1 MYKKRLLVLF
11 LTVGFLLV
19 ACQPKINTTQQSN
32 RTSEQVES
40 LVAEVSCGQCNF
52 ELDGSGCNLAI
63 RLKEVSYFVD
73 GISIDDLGDP
83 HDDNGLCNKIRLAKA
98 QGKVKDDRFFATSI
112 ELLPIE

>member
-1 MYKKRLLVLF
+1 MYKQLPILF

-19 ACQPKINTTQQSN
+19 ACQPKINTTRQSN
-32 RTSEQVES
+32 RTSEQVEAF
-40 LVAEVSCGQCNF
+40 VAEVSCGQCNF
-52 ELDGSGCNLAI
+52 NLDGSGCDLAI
-63 RLKEVSYFVD
+63 RLKNAGYFVD

-83 HDDNGLCNKIRLAKA
+83 HDDNGLCNKIRSAKV